1 MLLVD
6 AAGKVLLL
14 RGRDPGR
21 PDHQYW
27 FTAGGGLDP
36 GETPAEGAVRE
47 LFEETGLR
55 ISPDA
60 VGEPVFREVTEF
72 PFDGV
77 WYRQEQEFFVVRVD
91 SWQVDFAGHNAIE
104 RASVDAYGWWS
115 VDELRATGERFYP
128 AELPE
133 LLTRLE
139 LPENAPEASC

>member
-1 MLLVD
+1 
-6 AAGKVLLL
+6 
-14 RGRDPGR
+14 
-21 PDHQYW
+21 
-27 FTAGGGLDP
+27 
-36 GETPAEGAVRE
+36 
-47 LFEETGLR
+47 
-55 ISPDA
+55 
-60 VGEPVFREVTEF
+60 
-72 PFDGV
+72 V